1 MSKFNDLDNK
11 KKGLLIPM
19 RKTKVSARSQP
30 AARGASTLENPYN
43 RPDWLKLS
51 EEERRFIIGVHAEIT
66 RIVEERKRKRKME
79 EG

>member
-11 KKGLLIPM
+11 EKGLLIPI

-30 AARGASTLENPYN
+30 AARGALTLENPYN

-51 EEERRFIIGVHAEIT
+51 EEERRFVIGVHAEI
-66 RIVEERKRKRKME
+66 RKLVEERKRKME